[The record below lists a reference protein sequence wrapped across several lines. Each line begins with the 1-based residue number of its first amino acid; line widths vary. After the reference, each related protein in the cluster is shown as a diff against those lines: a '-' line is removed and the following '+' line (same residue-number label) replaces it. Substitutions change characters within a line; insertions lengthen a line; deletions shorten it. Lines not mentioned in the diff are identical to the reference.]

1 MGNVRSFRPLRR
13 NSFSRTAI
21 FHVQY
26 QVVGEERLV
35 IIDQTF
41 RWGAEPAR
49 PVRAITPEIVQISY
63 SDDMN
68 HLTVL
73 RDKIGRLREE
83 IANIQKLNEQ
93 FRREGWNGA
102 EAQVAHGQRNE
113 RLQAIQHELVR
124 LADLGRKVVSTEQM
138 RETHRSRL
146 HLVTQKR
153 AS

>member
-1 MGNVRSFRPLRR
+1 M
-13 NSFSRTAI
+13 
-21 FHVQY
+21 
-26 QVVGEERLV
+26 
-35 IIDQTF
+35 D
-41 RWGAEPAR
+41 
-49 PVRAITPEIVQISY
+49 
-63 SDDMN
+63 

-83 IANIQKLNEQ
+83 IAEIQVLNEQ

-102 EAQVAHGQRNE
+102 EGQVAHGQRNE
-113 RLQAIQHELVR
+113 RLQAIQLELVR

-146 HLVTQKR
+146 HFVTQKR